1 MIFYCCIYH
10 RVKAH
15 SGCFYESARQ
25 MRFRLHL
32 SFELIKKG
40 AFPVFFMVF
49 SQSGDLWLEE
59 LIEKNI

>member
-1 MIFYCCIYH
+1 
-10 RVKAH
+10 
-15 SGCFYESARQ
+15 

-32 SFELIKKG
+32 SFELIKKE

>member
-1 MIFYCCIYH
+1 
-10 RVKAH
+10 
-15 SGCFYESARQ
+15 

-32 SFELIKKG
+32 SFELIKNR